1 MSGVGISYIV
11 ISRMSGS
18 SMQGLFNLLLNV
30 TYSVKNC
37 KTILKY
43 KNNEFII
50 VFRITF
56 AGEQGLK
63 ATSLTHLAHSKL
75 G

>member
-30 TYSVKNC
+30 TYSVKYC
-37 KTILKY
+37 KTISKY
-43 KNNEFII
+43 KNNEFTV

-63 ATSLTHLAHSKL
+63 ATSLIEECLL
-75 G
+75 CF